1 MAAATETGRR
11 PVSEYTEVERPFLDQ
26 LAAQGW
32 TVIDQGGGV
41 PQSAAPS
48 LRDNFRQWILPS
60 VFDAAVRSI
69 NKIEHGPNAGEEWLT
84 DRQLDDLR
92 NQLLR
97 QPNRTL
103 IEANEAVQAL
113 LFKAQV
119 DVNEVTGESD
129 PVVRLIDFRHPEN
142 NQFHAIN
149 QFRIDT
155 PGCVKNF
162 IIPDIVLFVNGIPL
176 CVVECK
182 KGSET
187 CANPMQEAFVQLQR
201 YMRRR
206 PETELAGLKEGEPRL
221 FHSNLL
227 LIRSCGL
234 EADYGTITSGEEHFY
249 AWKTL
254 YPQDDAALAELN
266 PQQQLIAGMLNP
278 RNLLQILRTSSV
290 FMDIDGG
297 ARAKVVC
304 RYQQFRAA
312 SKIME
317 RLRHGQTPMERS
329 GVVWHTQGSGK
340 SLTMVF
346 LARMLRASADLNDY
360 KIVLV
365 NDRQDLEEQLG
376 ETATLIGGRINVIE
390 SRKDLREQLSTDSS
404 DINMVM
410 VHKFQERKEVL
421 SNKVAQVLGTYAAM
435 PAGKT
440 FGEVNV
446 SERIILLIDE
456 AHRTQSSDLGDNLVE
471 AFPHAT
477 RIAFTGTPLITERHG
492 EKKTHKRFGEY
503 IDTYRLMDAVN
514 DGATLQIL
522 YEGKTADSALNE
534 KHAFDEAFEDLFRD
548 RSEEELLA
556 IKKKYGATGDILEA
570 ENRINAIAQDL
581 VKHYIDNI
589 LPNSFKAQVVCN
601 SKLACVRYQNGIKA
615 ALAERIEQEK
625 KKSVPD
631 LELIKRIGFLKTA
644 VVISSD
650 GTNEAAFIS
659 NVRKEA
665 LRLNAVDNFC
675 RGFDFN
681 DPSKE
686 NTGIA
691 FLIVCDML
699 LTGFDAPIE
708 QVMYIDK
715 KLREHTLLQAIART
729 NRVKKSKKR
738 GYIID
743 YIGLA
748 NHLADALTM
757 YAASDEMQELSDG
770 LQNITSELPVLEERY
785 QRLLHHFADLGVK
798 QIKEFVTGVL
808 PNLDA
813 NAAVVHAAVTALKDE
828 KKRADFDVYLK
839 KFLMSMD
846 IILPHVSAQPYRV
859 PASRF
864 GYILQV
870 AKERYKDSSLDLGN
884 AGEKVKALINEH
896 LISLGINPKVP
907 PVELLAE
914 DFLEKLAA
922 HAGKNSEAKASEMEH
937 AIRKHC
943 TVHHD
948 EDPAFYKSLSE
959 KVDALIEKH
968 HDEWDLLAEK
978 LAELRSEAIAGRQ
991 HGEGGMSKEATT
1003 FYEHIV
1009 QIGFAS
1015 GAVNADD
1022 KQEFKALMERLVE
1035 VLQDTIGTIDF
1046 WQNPDKQ
1053 KRVRGLIKT
1062 EISRTGMEELKQHRE
1077 RVTVEVMKLAKNR
1090 HDELVRAMTV
1100 GTE

>member
-1 MAAATETGRR
+1 M
-11 PVSEYTEVERPFLDQ
+11 SEYSEVERPFLQQ
-26 LAAQGW
+26 LAELGW
-32 TVIDQGGGV
+32 TIIDQGAGI
-41 PQSAAPS
+41 PQDAAPS
-48 LRDNFRQWILPS
+48 LRANFRQWLLPE
-60 VFDAAVRSI
+60 VFDSAVRAI
-69 NKIEHGPNAGEEWLT
+69 NRTDDGQEWLT
-84 DRQLDDLR
+84 GGQLEDLR
-92 NQLLR
+92 SQLLR
-97 QPNRTL
+97 HPNRTL
-103 IEANEAVQAL
+103 LEANEALQAM
-113 LFKAQV
+113 LFKAQA
-119 DVNEVTGESD
+119 DRNELTGEAD
-129 PVVRLIDFRHPEN
+129 PVVRLIDFHNPAN

-155 PGCVKNF
+155 PGCVKAF

-176 CVVECK
+176 VVVECK

-201 YMRRR
+201 YLRRR
-206 PETELAGLKEGEPRL
+206 KETEASGLKEGEPRL
-221 FHSNLL
+221 FYSSLML
-227 LIRSCGL
+227 VRSCGL

-249 AWKTL
+249 AWKTPL
-254 YPQDDAALAELN
+254 RADDAVPEGLN
-266 PQQQLIAGMLNP
+266 AQQQLIAGMLNKA
-278 RNLLQILRTSSV
+278 NLLQILRTSSV
-290 FMDIDGG
+290 FMDTDGG
-297 ARAKVVC
+297 PRVKVVC

-312 SKIME
+312 SKIVE
-317 RLRHGQTPMERS
+317 RLRTGETAAERS

-346 LARMLRASADLNDY
+346 LARMLRASRDLADY

-376 ETATLIGGRINVIE
+376 DTATLIGGRVNVIE
-390 SRKDLREQLSTDSS
+390 TRVGLRQHLSTDSS
-404 DINMVM
+404 DVNMVM
-410 VHKFQERKEVL
+410 IHKFQEHKQTL
-421 SNKVAQVLGTYAAM
+421 TNTVAEALGTYLAM

-440 FGEVNV
+440 FGVVNT
-446 SERIILLIDE
+446 SDRIILMIDE
-456 AHRTQSSDLGDNLVE
+456 AHRTQSSDLGDNLFE
-471 AFPHAT
+471 AFPNAT

-570 ENRINAIAQDL
+570 ENRINAIARDL
-581 VKHYIDNI
+581 VAHYVDNI
-589 LPNSFKAQVVCN
+589 LPNGFKAQVVCH
-601 SKLACVRYQNGIKA
+601 SKLACIRYQNGIEA
-615 ALAERIEQEK
+615 ALTERIAKEEAQAA
-625 KKSVPD
+625 PD
-631 LELIKRIGFLKTA
+631 AVLIQRLRFLKTA
-644 VVISSD
+644 VLVSSD
-650 GTNEAAFIS
+650 GTNEAAYITHA
-659 NVRKEA
+659 RKQA
-665 LRLNAVDNFC
+665 QRMNAVENFC
-675 RGFDFN
+675 RNFDFE
-681 DPSKE
+681 DPDKE
-686 NTGIA
+686 YTGIV

-729 NRVKKSKKR
+729 NRVKKGKQR
-738 GYIID
+738 GYIVD

-748 NHLADALTM
+748 NHLTDALTL
-757 YAASDEMQELSDG
+757 YAASDELQELHDG
-770 LQNITSELPVLEERY
+770 MKNITSELPVLEERY
-785 QRLLHHFADLGVK
+785 QRLLQHFTALGIK
-798 QIKEFVTGVL
+798 QIKAFVNGNL

-813 NAAVVHAAVTALKDE
+813 EAAVVHEAVKALKDD
-828 KKRADFDVYLK
+828 KKRADFEVYLK
-839 KFLMSMD
+839 KFLMSLD
-846 IILPHVSAQPYRV
+846 IILPNAPAQPYRV
-859 PASRF
+859 PAKRF

-870 AKERYKDSSLDLGN
+870 TKERYKDTSLDLGS

-914 DFLEKLAA
+914 DFLDKLAA
-922 HAGKNSEAKASEMEH
+922 HAGQNNEAKASEMEH

-978 LAELRSEAIAGRQ
+978 LAELRQEAIAGRQ
-991 HGEGGMSKEATT
+991 LGEDGMTKEATT
-1003 FYEHIV
+1003 FYEYIV
-1009 QIGFAS
+1009 QLGFAS
-1015 GAVNADD
+1015 GFVNDAD
-1022 KQEFKALMERLVE
+1022 KPAFKALMEITVE
-1035 VLQDTIGTIDF
+1035 ILQETIASIDF

-1053 KRVRGLIKT
+1053 KRARGMIKT
-1062 EISRTGMEELKQHRE
+1062 EIAKTGIEELKLNRE
-1077 RVTVEVMKLAKNR
+1077 RVAVEIMKLAKNR
-1090 HDELVRAMTV
+1090 HDELVNLARTGGV
-1100 GTE
+1100 